1 MRVRN
6 IIIVTFLAITPV
18 QIFAQSINDLVAE
31 CRSTDARIRHWCQG
45 YIMGIVGALSYHQAN
60 ARDERNVSRSRS
72 ICLPPDINSSQIIEL
87 ILINVAENRRATK
100 DRPDVSVINAAH
112 NIFRCSGWQR

>member
-1 MRVRN
+1 MIV
-6 IIIVTFLAITPV
+6 VTFLAMTPV
-18 QIFAQSINDLVAE
+18 QIFAQPINDLVAE
-31 CRSTDARIRHWCQG
+31 CRSTDARIRSWCQG
-45 YIMGIVGALSYHQAN
+45 YIMGIVGALSYNQTN

-72 ICLPPDINSSQIIEL
+72 ICLPSDINSSQIIEL
-87 ILINVAENRRATK
+87 ILINVVENSRAIK